1 MASDRAQILITAVD
15 QTRTALDGIRN
26 NLGRLGDET
35 RRVQGLLAGLG
46 VSLTLGAFAALVKG
60 AIDSA
65 DELNKL
71 SQKIGISV
79 EALSTLQFAAQL
91 SDVGL
96 DTLKTGLKGLS
107 ANLTEARSGLGEGAD
122 LFQALGISVEDAAGN
137 LKSSDTILLEIADRF
152 ASFEDG
158 ATKTALA
165 VKLFGKSGM
174 DMIPFLNQGS
184 SGIRAL
190 MQEAERLGLKL
201 STETAQ
207 AAEAF
212 NDNLTALKASS
223 SGLGITLA
231 TELLAPLR
239 VVTDAIREGQGEA
252 TGFAAILGGA
262 LKTTLEAIL
271 VLGVNVAYVFKSMGT
286 EIGGM
291 AAQLTA
297 LARLDIRGFKAIG
310 EAMREDAVKARA
322 EVDALSA
329 RILNPPQAQSLG
341 SAGPAPSSPAAGNTG
356 AATEDMQ
363 RLACVLSGGEWR
375 GGRCI
380 KKGAEAKDTGN
391 SSGAARLAVLKAQAD
406 AEFRLLKTGLDQ
418 QKAALDR
425 ALDDRLVSIRD
436 YYAQKT
442 RLEQAAID
450 EDISRKTE
458 ERSAQ
463 QQMAN
468 GKNAGG
474 KDEATRLRAMAEV
487 KKLDGEIAVLAQQRG
502 EIEVANAHTAA
513 NAERQLANELARV
526 RDRLAEVRGGTGGES
541 TRARLQREYQP
552 LIDQLQRMGD
562 TAGTQDV
569 ARLIDV
575 ESDLAELARFER
587 QYQAAT
593 ERLSLKG
600 RELQVQKDAGLITE
614 TQMRQTLLG
623 LQAET
628 AREVEALIPKME
640 QLAQSTGSEEAVNR
654 VARLKIEIASLKTVT
669 DEVAVRINGDTQNAF
684 ATMFEQ
690 IGSGAKSAKD
700 AFADFA
706 RSVLASI
713 NRIASQ
719 KLAESLFGAMGGGG
733 GSGGNGG
740 LGAFISGLFKGF
752 ATGGLVSGPG
762 TSTSD
767 SIPARL
773 SAGEYVLRAAAVRR
787 LGVDF
792 LHALNGGLSVPR
804 WQGLRLAFAE
814 GGLVPPAT
822 PATPG
827 NGAGQAVRIV
837 NVIDPSL
844 AADYLT
850 SPAGEKSILNIL
862 SRNGSAVREILR

>member
-79 EALSTLQFAAQL
+79 DALSTLQFAAQL

-107 ANLTEARSGLGEGAD
+107 ANVTEARAGLGEGAA
-122 LFQALGISVEDAAGN
+122 LFQALGISVEDTAGN

-212 NDNLTALKASS
+212 NDNLTALKAST

-310 EAMREDAVKARA
+310 EAMREDAAKARA

-329 RILNPPQAQSLG
+329 RILNPPQARP
-341 SAGPAPSSPAAGNTG
+341 AGPAPTTPTAGNTG

-363 RLACVLSGGEWR
+363 RMACVLSGGEWR

-380 KKGAEAKDTGN
+380 KKGAEAKDN
-391 SSGAARLAVLKAQAD
+391 SAARLAVLKAQAD

-463 QQMAN
+463 QQMAR
-468 GKNAGG
+468 GG

-502 EIEVANAHTAA
+502 EIEVANAHAAA

-526 RDRLAEVRGGTGGES
+526 RDRLAEVRGGAGGDS

-552 LIDQLQRMGD
+552 LIEQLQRMGD

-575 ESDLAELARFER
+575 ESDLAELTRFER
-587 QYQAAT
+587 EYQTAT
-593 ERLSLKG
+593 ERLSLRG
-600 RELQVQKDAGLITE
+600 RELQVQKEAGLITE

-733 GSGGNGG
+733 GSGGF
-740 LGAFISGLFKGF
+740 GAFISGLFKGF

-792 LHALNGGLSVPR
+792 LHALNGGLSIPR
-804 WQGLRLAFAE
+804 WQGVRLAFAD
-814 GGLVPPAT
+814 GGLVPPAA
-822 PATPG
+822 PATSG
-827 NGAGQAVRIV
+827 SGAGQAVRIV

>member
-1 MASDRAQILITAVD
+1 
-15 QTRTALDGIRN
+15 
-26 NLGRLGDET
+26 
-35 RRVQGLLAGLG
+35 
-46 VSLTLGAFAALVKG
+46 
-60 AIDSA
+60 
-65 DELNKL
+65 
-71 SQKIGISV
+71 
-79 EALSTLQFAAQL
+79 
-91 SDVGL
+91 
-96 DTLKTGLKGLS
+96 
-107 ANLTEARSGLGEGAD
+107 
-122 LFQALGISVEDAAGN
+122 
-137 LKSSDTILLEIADRF
+137 
-152 ASFEDG
+152 
-158 ATKTALA
+158 
-165 VKLFGKSGM
+165 
-174 DMIPFLNQGS
+174 
-184 SGIRAL
+184 
-190 MQEAERLGLKL
+190 
-201 STETAQ
+201 
-207 AAEAF
+207 
-212 NDNLTALKASS
+212 
-223 SGLGITLA
+223 
-231 TELLAPLR
+231 
-239 VVTDAIREGQGEA
+239 
-252 TGFAAILGGA
+252 
-262 LKTTLEAIL
+262 
-271 VLGVNVAYVFKSMGT
+271 
-286 EIGGM
+286 
-291 AAQLTA
+291 
-297 LARLDIRGFKAIG
+297 
-310 EAMREDAVKARA
+310 
-322 EVDALSA
+322 
-329 RILNPPQAQSLG
+329 
-341 SAGPAPSSPAAGNTG
+341 
-356 AATEDMQ
+356 
-363 RLACVLSGGEWR
+363 ACVLSGGEWR
-375 GGRCI
+375 GGRCL
-380 KKGAEAKDTGN
+380 KKGAEAKDN
-391 SSGAARLAVLKAQAD
+391 SAVRLAVLKAQAD

-436 YYAQKT
+436 YYAQRT

-458 ERSAQ
+458 ERNAQ
-463 QQMAN
+463 QQMARS
-468 GKNAGG
+468 G

-502 EIEVANAHTAA
+502 EIEVANAHAAA
-513 NAERQLANELARV
+513 NAERQLANELSRV
-526 RDRLAEVRGGTGGES
+526 RDRLAEVSSGAGGDS

-552 LIDQLQRMGD
+552 LIEQLQRMGD

-587 QYQAAT
+587 QYQIAT
-593 ERLSLKG
+593 ERLSLRG
-600 RELQVQKDAGLITE
+600 RELQVQKEAGLITE

-669 DEVAVRINGDTQNAF
+669 DEVAVRINGDTQSAF

-733 GSGGNGG
+733 GSGGF
-740 LGAFISGLFKGF
+740 GAFISGLFKGF

-804 WQGLRLAFAE
+804 WQGVRLAFAE
-814 GGLVPPAT
+814 GGLVPPAA
-822 PATPG
+822 PATTG
-827 NGAGQAVRIV
+827 GGVGQAVRIV

>member
-107 ANLTEARSGLGEGAD
+107 ANLTEARSGLGEGAA
-122 LFQALGISVEDAAGN
+122 LFQALGVSVEDTAGN

-190 MQEAERLGLKL
+190 MQEAEGLGLKL

-212 NDNLTALKASS
+212 NDNLTALKAST
-223 SGLGITLA
+223 SGLGISLA
-231 TELLAPLR
+231 TDLLAPLR

-310 EAMREDAVKARA
+310 EAMREDAAKARA
-322 EVDALSA
+322 EVDALSE
-329 RILNPPQAQSLG
+329 RILNPPQARP
-341 SAGPAPSSPAAGNTG
+341 AGPVPTTPTVGNTG

-363 RLACVLSGGEWR
+363 RMACVLSGGEWR

-380 KKGAEAKDTGN
+380 KKGAEAKESGN

-418 QKAALDR
+418 QKAAIDR

-463 QQMAN
+463 QQMAR
-468 GKNAGG
+468 GG

-487 KKLDGEIAVLAQQRG
+487 KKLDGEIAVLASQRG
-502 EIEVANAHTAA
+502 EIEVANAHAAA

-526 RDRLAEVRGGTGGES
+526 RDRLAEVSSGTGGDS

-552 LIDQLQRMGD
+552 LIEQLQRMGD
-562 TAGTQDV
+562 TAGTKDV

-587 QYQAAT
+587 QYQIAT
-593 ERLSLKG
+593 EPLSLRG
-600 RELQVQKDAGLITE
+600 RELQVQKEAGLITE
-614 TQMRQTLLG
+614 SQMRQTLLG

-733 GSGGNGG
+733 GSGGF
-740 LGAFISGLFKGF
+740 GAFISGLFKGF

-804 WQGLRLAFAE
+804 WQGVRLAFAE
-814 GGLVPPAT
+814 GGLVPPVA
-822 PATPG
+822 PATTG
-827 NGAGQAVRIV
+827 GGAGQAVRIV

>member
-15 QTRTALDGIRN
+15 QTRTALDSIRN

-79 EALSTLQFAAQL
+79 ESLSTLQFAAQL

-107 ANLTEARSGLGEGAD
+107 ANLTEARSGLGEGAA
-122 LFQALGISVEDAAGN
+122 LFQALGISVEDTAGN

-174 DMIPFLNQGS
+174 DMIPFLNLGS

-310 EAMREDAVKARA
+310 EAMSEDAAKARA

-329 RILNPPQAQSLG
+329 RILNPPQARQ
-341 SAGPAPSSPAAGNTG
+341 AGPASSSPAAGNTG

-363 RLACVLSGGEWR
+363 RMACVLSGGEWR

-380 KKGAEAKDTGN
+380 KKGAEAKDN
-391 SSGAARLAVLKAQAD
+391 SAARLAVLKAQAD
-406 AEFRLLKTGLDQ
+406 AEFRLLKSGLDQ

-436 YYAQKT
+436 YYAQKI

-450 EDISRKTE
+450 EDVSRKTQ
-458 ERSAQ
+458 ERNAQ
-463 QQMAN
+463 QQIARS
-468 GKNAGG
+468 G

-502 EIEVANAHTAA
+502 EIEVANAHAAA
-513 NAERQLANELARV
+513 NAERQLANELSRV
-526 RDRLAEVRGGTGGES
+526 RDRLAEVSSGAGGDS

-552 LIDQLQRMGD
+552 LIEQLQRMGD

-575 ESDLAELARFER
+575 ESDLAELTRFER
-587 QYQAAT
+587 QYQIAT
-593 ERLSLKG
+593 ERLSLRG
-600 RELQVQKDAGLITE
+600 RELQVQKEAGLITE

-690 IGSGAKSAKD
+690 IGSGAKSARD

-804 WQGLRLAFAE
+804 WQGVRLAFAE
-814 GGLVPPAT
+814 GGLVPPAA
-822 PATPG
+822 PATIG
-827 NGAGQAVRIV
+827 GGAGQAVRIV

>member
-107 ANLTEARSGLGEGAD
+107 ANLTEARAGLGEGAA

-174 DMIPFLNQGS
+174 DMIPFLNQGA

-212 NDNLTALKASS
+212 NDNLTALKAST
-223 SGLGITLA
+223 SGLGISLA

-239 VVTDAIREGQGEA
+239 VVTDAIRDGQGEA

-291 AAQLTA
+291 AAQLAA

-310 EAMREDAVKARA
+310 EAMREDAAKARA

-329 RILNPPQAQSLG
+329 RILNPPQAR
-341 SAGPAPSSPAAGNTG
+341 SAGPAPTTPTAGNTG

-363 RLACVLSGGEWR
+363 RMACVLSGGEWR

-380 KKGAEAKDTGN
+380 KKGAEAKESGN
-391 SSGAARLAVLKAQAD
+391 SSGAARLAVLKAQAE

-450 EDISRKTE
+450 EDVSRKTE

-463 QQMAN
+463 QQMAR
-468 GKNAGG
+468 GG

-502 EIEVANAHTAA
+502 EIEVANAHAAA

-526 RDRLAEVRGGTGGES
+526 RDRLAEVSSGAGGDS

-552 LIDQLQRMGD
+552 LIEQLQRMGD

-587 QYQAAT
+587 QYQIAT
-593 ERLSLKG
+593 ERLSLRG
-600 RELQVQKDAGLITE
+600 RELQVQKEAGLITE

-654 VARLKIEIASLKTVT
+654 VARLKIEIASLKSVT
-669 DEVAVRINGDTQNAF
+669 DEVTVRINGDTQNAF

-719 KLAESLFGAMGGGG
+719 KLAESLFGAIGGGG
-733 GSGGNGG
+733 GSGGF
-740 LGAFISGLFKGF
+740 GAFISGLFKGF

-804 WQGLRLAFAE
+804 WHGVRLAFAE
-814 GGLVPPAT
+814 GGLVPPAA
-822 PATPG
+822 PASTG
-827 NGAGQAVRIV
+827 GGAGQAVRIV

>member
-107 ANLTEARSGLGEGAD
+107 ANLTEARSGLGEGAA
-122 LFQALGISVEDAAGN
+122 LFQALGISVEDTAGN
-137 LKSSDTILLEIADRF
+137 LKSSDTILLEVADRF

-174 DMIPFLNQGS
+174 DMIPFLNQGA
-184 SGIRAL
+184 SGIREL

>member
-107 ANLTEARSGLGEGAD
+107 ANLTEARSGLGEGAA
-122 LFQALGISVEDAAGN
+122 LFQALSISVEDTAGN

-212 NDNLTALKASS
+212 NDNLTALKAST

-297 LARLDIRGFKAIG
+297 LARLDIRGFAAIG
-310 EAMREDAVKARA
+310 EAMREDAIKARA
-322 EVDALSA
+322 EVDTLSA
-329 RILNPPQAQSLG
+329 RILNPPQTRP
-341 SAGPAPSSPAAGNTG
+341 AGPVPTTPTAGNAG

-363 RLACVLSGGEWR
+363 RMACVLSGGEWR

-380 KKGAEAKDTGN
+380 KKGAEAKDN
-391 SSGAARLAVLKAQAD
+391 SAARLAVLKAQAD

-463 QQMAN
+463 QQMAR
-468 GKNAGG
+468 GG

-502 EIEVANAHTAA
+502 EIEVANAHAAA

-526 RDRLAEVRGGTGGES
+526 RDRLAEVRGGAGGDS

-552 LIDQLQRMGD
+552 LIEQLQRMGD

-575 ESDLAELARFER
+575 ESDLAELTRFER
-587 QYQAAT
+587 EYQTAT
-593 ERLSLKG
+593 ERLSLRG
-600 RELQVQKDAGLITE
+600 RELQVQKEAGLITE

-733 GSGGNGG
+733 GSGGF
-740 LGAFISGLFKGF
+740 GAFISGLFKGF

-804 WQGLRLAFAE
+804 WHGVRLAFAE
-814 GGLVPPAT
+814 GGLVPPAA
-822 PATPG
+822 PATTG
-827 NGAGQAVRIV
+827 GGAGQAVRIV

>member
-15 QTRTALDGIRN
+15 QTRTALDSIRN

-96 DTLKTGLKGLS
+96 DSLKAGLKGLS
-107 ANLTEARSGLGEGAD
+107 ANLTEARAGLGEGAA
-122 LFQALGISVEDAAGN
+122 LFQALGISVEDSAGN

-212 NDNLTALKASS
+212 NDNLTALKAST

-297 LARLDIRGFKAIG
+297 LARLDIRGFAAIG

-322 EVDALSA
+322 EVDALSE
-329 RILNPPQAQSLG
+329 RILNPPQTK
-341 SAGPAPSSPAAGNTG
+341 PAASSSATPTAGT
-356 AATEDMQ
+356 ATEDMQ
-363 RLACVLSGGEWR
+363 RMACVLSGGEWR

-380 KKGAEAKDTGN
+380 KKGTEAKDN
-391 SSGAARLAVLKAQAD
+391 SAARLAVLKAQAD
-406 AEFRLLKTGLDQ
+406 AEFRLLKVGLDQ

-442 RLEQAAID
+442 RFEQAAID
-450 EDISRKTE
+450 EDTARKIE
-458 ERSAQ
+458 ERTAQ
-463 QQMAN
+463 QQMARN
-468 GKNAGG
+468 G
-474 KDEATRLRAMAEV
+474 KDEATRLRAMADV

-502 EIEVANAHTAA
+502 EIEVANAHAAA

-552 LIDQLQRMGD
+552 LIEQLQRMGD

-587 QYQAAT
+587 QYQTAT
-593 ERLSLKG
+593 ERLSLRG
-600 RELQVQKDAGLITE
+600 RELQVQKEAGLITE

-640 QLAQSTGSEEAVNR
+640 QLAQSTGSEDAVNR

-719 KLAESLFGAMGGGG
+719 KLAESLFGAIGGGG
-733 GSGGNGG
+733 GSGGSGG

-792 LHALNGGLSVPR
+792 LHALNGGFAVPR
-804 WQGLRLAFAE
+804 RQGVRLAFAE
-814 GGLVPPAT
+814 GGLVPPAA
-822 PATPG
+822 PATTG
-827 NGAGQAVRIV
+827 AGAGQAVRIV

>member
-107 ANLTEARSGLGEGAD
+107 ANLTEARAGLGEGAA
-122 LFQALGISVEDAAGN
+122 LFQALGISVEDTAGN

-152 ASFEDG
+152 ASVEDG

-174 DMIPFLNQGS
+174 DMIPFLNQGA
-184 SGIRAL
+184 SGIREL

-329 RILNPPQAQSLG
+329 RILNPPQAR
-341 SAGPAPSSPAAGNTG
+341 SAGPAPSSPTAGNTG

-363 RLACVLSGGEWR
+363 RMACVLSGGEWR

-380 KKGAEAKDTGN
+380 KKGAEAKDN
-391 SSGAARLAVLKAQAD
+391 SAARLAVLKAQAD

-436 YYAQKT
+436 YYTQKT
-442 RLEQAAID
+442 HLEQAAID
-450 EDISRKTE
+450 EDISRKSE

-463 QQMAN
+463 QQMAR
-468 GKNAGG
+468 GG

-502 EIEVANAHTAA
+502 EIEVANAHAAA

-526 RDRLAEVRGGTGGES
+526 RDRLAEVRNSNGGTGGDS
-541 TRARLQREYQP
+541 TRAQLQREYQP
-552 LIDQLQRMGD
+552 LIEQLQRMGD

-587 QYQAAT
+587 QYQIAT
-593 ERLSLKG
+593 ERLSLRG
-600 RELQVQKDAGLITE
+600 RELQVQKEAGLITE

-628 AREVEALIPKME
+628 AREVEALIPRME

-733 GSGGNGG
+733 GSGG

-804 WQGLRLAFAE
+804 WQGVSLAFAE
-814 GGLVPPAT
+814 GGLVPPAA
-822 PATPG
+822 PATTG
-827 NGAGQAVRIV
+827 GGAGQAVRIV

>member
-107 ANLTEARSGLGEGAD
+107 ANLTEARSGLGEGAA

-174 DMIPFLNQGS
+174 DMIPFLNQGA
-184 SGIRAL
+184 SGIRTL

-212 NDNLTALKASS
+212 NDNLTALRASS
-223 SGLGITLA
+223 SGLGISLA

-239 VVTDAIREGQGEA
+239 VVTDAIRDGQGEA

-310 EAMREDAVKARA
+310 EAMREDAAKARA

-329 RILNPPQAQSLG
+329 RILNPPQARQ
-341 SAGPAPSSPAAGNTG
+341 AGPASSSPAAGNSG
-356 AATEDMQ
+356 VATEDMQ
-363 RLACVLSGGEWR
+363 RMACVLSGGEWR

-380 KKGAEAKDTGN
+380 KKGAETKDN
-391 SSGAARLAVLKAQAD
+391 SAARLAVLKAQAD

-436 YYAQKT
+436 YYAQRT

-458 ERSAQ
+458 ERNAQ
-463 QQMAN
+463 QQIARS
-468 GKNAGG
+468 G

-502 EIEVANAHTAA
+502 EIEVANAHAAA

-526 RDRLAEVRGGTGGES
+526 RDRLAEVRGGTGGDS

-552 LIDQLQRMGD
+552 LIEQLQRMGD
-562 TAGTQDV
+562 TAGTQDM

-587 QYQAAT
+587 QYQVTT
-593 ERLSLKG
+593 ERLSLRG
-600 RELQVQKDAGLITE
+600 RELQVQKEAGLITE
-614 TQMRQTLLG
+614 AQMRQTLLG

-733 GSGGNGG
+733 GSGG

-804 WQGLRLAFAE
+804 WQGVRLAFAE
-814 GGLVPPAT
+814 GGLVPPAA
-822 PATPG
+822 PATSG

>member
-15 QTRTALDGIRN
+15 QTRTALDSIRN

-107 ANLTEARSGLGEGAD
+107 ANLTEARAGLGEGAA
-122 LFQALGISVEDAAGN
+122 LFQALGVSVEDTAGN

-174 DMIPFLNQGS
+174 DMIPFLNQGA
-184 SGIRAL
+184 SGIRTL

-223 SGLGITLA
+223 SGLGISLA

-291 AAQLTA
+291 AAQLAA

-310 EAMREDAVKARA
+310 EAMREDAAKARA

-329 RILNPPQAQSLG
+329 RILNPPQARQ
-341 SAGPAPSSPAAGNTG
+341 AGPASSSPAAGNTG

-363 RLACVLSGGEWR
+363 RMACVLSGGEWR

-380 KKGAEAKDTGN
+380 KKGAEAKDN
-391 SSGAARLAVLKAQAD
+391 SAARLAVLKAQAD

-458 ERSAQ
+458 ERTAQ
-463 QQMAN
+463 QQMARS
-468 GKNAGG
+468 G

-502 EIEVANAHTAA
+502 EIEVANAHAAA
-513 NAERQLANELARV
+513 NAERQLANELSRV
-526 RDRLAEVRGGTGGES
+526 RDRLAEVSSGAGGDS

-552 LIDQLQRMGD
+552 LIEQLQRMGD
-562 TAGTQDV
+562 TAGTRDV

-587 QYQAAT
+587 QYQIAT
-593 ERLSLKG
+593 ERLSLRG
-600 RELQVQKDAGLITE
+600 RELQVQKEAGLITE

-804 WQGLRLAFAE
+804 WQGVRLAFAE
-814 GGLVPPAT
+814 GGLVPPAA
-822 PATPG
+822 PATTG
-827 NGAGQAVRIV
+827 GGAGQAVRIV

>member
-15 QTRTALDGIRN
+15 QTRTALDSIRN

-107 ANLTEARSGLGEGAD
+107 ANLTEARAGLGEGAA
-122 LFQALGISVEDAAGN
+122 LFQALGVSVEDTAGN
-137 LKSSDTILLEIADRF
+137 LKSSDTILLEVADRF

-174 DMIPFLNQGS
+174 DMIPFLNQGA
-184 SGIRAL
+184 SGIREL

-291 AAQLTA
+291 AAQLAA

-310 EAMREDAVKARA
+310 EAMREDAAKARA

-329 RILNPPQAQSLG
+329 RILNPPQAR
-341 SAGPAPSSPAAGNTG
+341 SAGPAPTTPTAGNTG

-363 RLACVLSGGEWR
+363 RMACVLSGGEWR

-380 KKGAEAKDTGN
+380 KKGAEAKDN
-391 SSGAARLAVLKAQAD
+391 SAARLAVLKAQAD

-450 EDISRKTE
+450 EDVSRKTE
-458 ERSAQ
+458 ERNAQ
-463 QQMAN
+463 QQIARS
-468 GKNAGG
+468 G

-502 EIEVANAHTAA
+502 EIEVANAHAAA
-513 NAERQLANELARV
+513 NAERQLANELSRV
-526 RDRLAEVRGGTGGES
+526 RDRLAEVSSGAGGDS

-552 LIDQLQRMGD
+552 LIEQLQRMGD

-575 ESDLAELARFER
+575 ESDLAELTRFER
-587 QYQAAT
+587 EYQVTT
-593 ERLSLKG
+593 ERLSLRG
-600 RELQVQKDAGLITE
+600 RELQVQKEAGLITE
-614 TQMRQTLLG
+614 SQMRQTLLG

-733 GSGGNGG
+733 GSGGF
-740 LGAFISGLFKGF
+740 GAFISGLFKGF

-804 WQGLRLAFAE
+804 WQGVRLAFAE
-814 GGLVPPAT
+814 GGLVPPAA
-822 PATPG
+822 PATTG
-827 NGAGQAVRIV
+827 GGVGQAVRIV

>member
-15 QTRTALDGIRN
+15 QTRTALDSIRN

-107 ANLTEARSGLGEGAD
+107 ANLTEARSGLGEGAA
-122 LFQALGISVEDAAGN
+122 LFQALGISVEESAGN

-201 STETAQ
+201 STGTAQ

-239 VVTDAIREGQGEA
+239 VVTDAIRDGQGEA

-310 EAMREDAVKARA
+310 EAMREDAAKARA

-329 RILNPPQAQSLG
+329 RILNPPQARQ
-341 SAGPAPSSPAAGNTG
+341 AGPASSSPAAGNTG

-363 RLACVLSGGEWR
+363 RMACLLSGGEWR

-380 KKGAEAKDTGN
+380 KKGAEAKDN
-391 SSGAARLAVLKAQAD
+391 SAARLAVLKAQAD

-450 EDISRKTE
+450 EDISRKSE
-458 ERSAQ
+458 ERTAQ
-463 QQMAN
+463 QQMARS
-468 GKNAGG
+468 G

-502 EIEVANAHTAA
+502 EIEVANAHAAA
-513 NAERQLANELARV
+513 NAERQLANELSRV
-526 RDRLAEVRGGTGGES
+526 RDRLAEVSSGAGGDS

-552 LIDQLQRMGD
+552 LIEQLQRMGD

-587 QYQAAT
+587 QYQIAT
-593 ERLSLKG
+593 ERLSLRG
-600 RELQVQKDAGLITE
+600 RELQVQKEAGLITE
-614 TQMRQTLLG
+614 SQMRQTLLG

-719 KLAESLFGAMGGGG
+719 KLAESLFGAIGSGG
-733 GSGGNGG
+733 GSGGF
-740 LGAFISGLFKGF
+740 GAFISGLFKGF

-804 WQGLRLAFAE
+804 WQGVRLAFAE
-814 GGLVPPAT
+814 GGLVPPAA
-822 PATPG
+822 PATTG
-827 NGAGQAVRIV
+827 GGAGQAVRIV

>member
-107 ANLTEARSGLGEGAD
+107 ANLTEARAGLGEGAAI
-122 LFQALGISVEDAAGN
+122 FQALGISVEDTAGN

-152 ASFEDG
+152 AIFEDG

-239 VVTDAIREGQGEA
+239 VVTDAIRDGQGEA

-291 AAQLTA
+291 AAQLAA
-297 LARLDIRGFKAIG
+297 LARLDIRGFNAIG
-310 EAMREDAVKARA
+310 EAMREDAAKARA

-329 RILNPPQAQSLG
+329 RILNPPQARSV
-341 SAGPAPSSPAAGNTG
+341 GPAPTTPTAGNTG

-363 RLACVLSGGEWR
+363 RMACVLSGGEWR
-375 GGRCI
+375 GGRCL
-380 KKGAEAKDTGN
+380 KKGAEAKDN
-391 SSGAARLAVLKAQAD
+391 SAVRLAVLKAQAD

-450 EDISRKTE
+450 EDISRKTQ
-458 ERSAQ
+458 ERNAQ
-463 QQMAN
+463 QQMARS
-468 GKNAGG
+468 G

-502 EIEVANAHTAA
+502 EIEVANAHAAA
-513 NAERQLANELARV
+513 NAERQLANELSRV
-526 RDRLAEVRGGTGGES
+526 RDRLAEVSSGAGGDS

-552 LIDQLQRMGD
+552 LIEQLQRMGD

-587 QYQAAT
+587 QYQTAT
-593 ERLSLKG
+593 ERLSLRG
-600 RELQVQKDAGLITE
+600 RELQVQKEAGLITE

-804 WQGLRLAFAE
+804 WQGVRLAFAE
-814 GGLVPPAT
+814 GGLVPPAA
-822 PATPG
+822 PATSG

>member
-107 ANLTEARSGLGEGAD
+107 ANLTEARSGLGEGAA
-122 LFQALGISVEDAAGN
+122 LFQALGISVEDTAGN
-137 LKSSDTILLEIADRF
+137 LKSSDTILLEVADRF

-174 DMIPFLNQGS
+174 DMIPFLNQGA
-184 SGIRAL
+184 SGIREL
-190 MQEAERLGLKL
+190 IQEAERLGLKL

-291 AAQLTA
+291 AAQLTV

-310 EAMREDAVKARA
+310 EAMREDAAKARA

-329 RILNPPQAQSLG
+329 RILNPPQARP
-341 SAGPAPSSPAAGNTG
+341 AGPAPSTPTAGNTG

-363 RLACVLSGGEWR
+363 RMACVLSGGEWR

-380 KKGAEAKDTGN
+380 KKGAEAKDN
-391 SSGAARLAVLKAQAD
+391 SAARLAVLKAQAD

-442 RLEQAAID
+442 RLEQSAID
-450 EDISRKTE
+450 EDIARKTE
-458 ERSAQ
+458 ERTAQ
-463 QQMAN
+463 QQQA
-468 GKNAGG
+468 KGG

-502 EIEVANAHTAA
+502 EIEVANAHAAA
-513 NAERQLANELARV
+513 NAERQLANELSRV
-526 RDRLAEVRGGTGGES
+526 RDRLAEVNSGAGGDS

-552 LIDQLQRMGD
+552 LIEQLQRMGD

-587 QYQAAT
+587 QYQIAT
-593 ERLSLKG
+593 ERLSLRG
-600 RELQVQKDAGLITE
+600 RELQVQKEAGLITE
-614 TQMRQTLLG
+614 SQMRQTLLG

-733 GSGGNGG
+733 GSGGF
-740 LGAFISGLFKGF
+740 GAFISGLFKGF

-804 WQGLRLAFAE
+804 WQGVRLAFAE
-814 GGLVPPAT
+814 GGLVPPAA
-822 PATPG
+822 PATTG
-827 NGAGQAVRIV
+827 GGVGQAVRIV

>member
-35 RRVQGLLAGLG
+35 RRVQGLMAGLG

-79 EALSTLQFAAQL
+79 ESLSTLQFAAQL

-96 DTLKTGLKGLS
+96 QSLQMGLKTLS
-107 ANLTEARSGLGEGAD
+107 QSATEASAGLGEGAQA
-122 LFQALGISVEDAAGN
+122 FAALGVGVKDATGN
-137 LKSSDTILLEIADRF
+137 LKSTDTLLLDIADRF

-165 VKLFGKSGM
+165 VKLFGKSGL
-174 DMIPFLNQGS
+174 DLIPFLNQGS
-184 SGIRAL
+184 AGIRAL
-190 MQEAERLGLKL
+190 TAEAERLGLKL
-201 STETAQ
+201 TTQTAQ

-223 SGLGITLA
+223 SGLGISLA

-239 VVTDAIREGQGEA
+239 VVTDAIRAGQGEA

-310 EAMREDAVKARA
+310 EAMREDAAKARA

-329 RILNPPQAQSLG
+329 RILNPPQVRP
-341 SAGPAPSSPAAGNTG
+341 AGPAPTTPTAENTG
-356 AATEDMQ
+356 AATEEMQ
-363 RLACVLSGGEWR
+363 RMACVLSGGEWR
-375 GGRCI
+375 GGRCV
-380 KKGAEAKDTGN
+380 KKGAEAKDN
-391 SSGAARLAVLKAQAD
+391 SAARLAVLKAQAD
-406 AEFRLLKTGLDQ
+406 AEFRLLKIGLDQ

-436 YYAQKT
+436 YYAQRT

-450 EDISRKTE
+450 EDISRKTQ
-458 ERSAQ
+458 ERNAQ
-463 QQMAN
+463 QQMAR
-468 GKNAGG
+468 GG

-502 EIEVANAHTAA
+502 EIEVANAHAA
-513 NAERQLANELARV
+513 ADAERQLANELARV
-526 RDRLAEVRGGTGGES
+526 RDRLAEVSSGTGGDS

-552 LIDQLQRMGD
+552 LIEQLQRMGD

-587 QYQAAT
+587 QYQTAT
-593 ERLSLKG
+593 ERLSLRG
-600 RELQVQKDAGLITE
+600 RELQVQKEAGLITE

-719 KLAESLFGAMGGGG
+719 KLAESLFGAIGGGG
-733 GSGGNGG
+733 GSGGF
-740 LGAFISGLFKGF
+740 GAFISGLFKGF

-773 SAGEYVLRAAAVRR
+773 SAGEYVLRAEAVRR
-787 LGVDF
+787 VGVDF
-792 LHALNGGLSVPR
+792 LHALNGGLSAPR
-804 WQGLRLAFAE
+804 WSGPRLAFAD
-814 GGLVPPAT
+814 GGLVPEVAQASAVAPS
-822 PATPG
+822 
-827 NGAGQAVRIV
+827 QAVRIV
-837 NVIDPSL
+837 NVIDPGM
-844 AADYLT
+844 AADYLN
-850 SPAGEKSILNIL
+850 SAAGEKTILNVL
-862 SRNGSAVREILR
+862 SRNGSAVRELLR

>member
-15 QTRTALDGIRN
+15 QTRTALDSIRN
-26 NLGRLGDET
+26 NLRRLGDET

-107 ANLTEARSGLGEGAD
+107 ANLTEARAGLGEGAA
-122 LFQALGISVEDAAGN
+122 LFQALGVSVEDTAGN

-212 NDNLTALKASS
+212 NDNLTALKAST
-223 SGLGITLA
+223 SGLGISLA

-310 EAMREDAVKARA
+310 EAMREDAAKARA

-329 RILNPPQAQSLG
+329 RILNPPQARP
-341 SAGPAPSSPAAGNTG
+341 AGPAPTTPTAGNTG

-363 RLACVLSGGEWR
+363 RMACVLSGGEWR

-380 KKGAEAKDTGN
+380 KKGAEAKDN
-391 SSGAARLAVLKAQAD
+391 SAARLAVLKAQAD

-436 YYAQKT
+436 YYAQRT

-450 EDISRKTE
+450 EDVTRKTE
-458 ERSAQ
+458 ERNAQ
-463 QQMAN
+463 QQMAR
-468 GKNAGG
+468 GG

-502 EIEVANAHTAA
+502 VIEVANAHAAA
-513 NAERQLANELARV
+513 NAERQLATELARV
-526 RDRLAEVRGGTGGES
+526 RDRLAEVRGGTGGDS

-552 LIDQLQRMGD
+552 LIEQLQRMGD

-587 QYQAAT
+587 QYQIAT
-593 ERLSLKG
+593 ERLSLRG
-600 RELQVQKDAGLITE
+600 RELQVQKEAGLITE

-733 GSGGNGG
+733 GNGG
-740 LGAFISGLFKGF
+740 FGAFISGLFKGF

-804 WQGLRLAFAE
+804 WQGVRLAFAE
-814 GGLVPPAT
+814 GGLVPPAA
-822 PATPG
+822 PASTG
-827 NGAGQAVRIV
+827 GGAGQAVRIV

>member
-107 ANLTEARSGLGEGAD
+107 ANLTEARAGLGEGAA
-122 LFQALGISVEDAAGN
+122 LFQALGVSVEDTAGN

-223 SGLGITLA
+223 SGLGISLA

-239 VVTDAIREGQGEA
+239 VVTDAIRDGQGEA

-297 LARLDIRGFKAIG
+297 LARLDIRGFKSIG
-310 EAMREDAVKARA
+310 EAMREDAAKARA

-329 RILNPPQAQSLG
+329 RILNPPQARQ
-341 SAGPAPSSPAAGNTG
+341 AGPASSSPAAGNTG

-363 RLACVLSGGEWR
+363 RMACVLSGGEWR

-380 KKGAEAKDTGN
+380 KKGAEAKDN
-391 SSGAARLAVLKAQAD
+391 SAARLAVLKAQAD

-458 ERSAQ
+458 ERTAQ
-463 QQMAN
+463 QQMTRS
-468 GKNAGG
+468 G

-502 EIEVANAHTAA
+502 EIEVANAHAAA
-513 NAERQLANELARV
+513 NAERQLANELSRV
-526 RDRLAEVRGGTGGES
+526 RDRLAEVRSGAGGDS

-552 LIDQLQRMGD
+552 LIEQLQRMGD

-587 QYQAAT
+587 QYQIAT
-593 ERLSLKG
+593 ERLSLRG
-600 RELQVQKDAGLITE
+600 RELQVQKEAGIITE
-614 TQMRQTLLG
+614 SQMRQTLLG

-719 KLAESLFGAMGGGG
+719 KLAESLFGAIGSGG
-733 GSGGNGG
+733 GSGGF
-740 LGAFISGLFKGF
+740 GAFISGLFKGF

-804 WQGLRLAFAE
+804 WQGVRLAFAE
-814 GGLVPPAT
+814 GGLVPPAA
-822 PATPG
+822 PATTG
-827 NGAGQAVRIV
+827 GGAGQAVRIV

>member
-96 DTLKTGLKGLS
+96 QSLQMGLKKLS
-107 ANLTEARSGLGEGAD
+107 ENATEASADLGEGAQT
-122 LFQALGISVEDAAGN
+122 FAALGVGVKDAAGN
-137 LKSSDTILLEIADRF
+137 LKATDDLLLEIADRF

-158 ATKTALA
+158 ATKTAMA

-223 SGLGITLA
+223 SGLGISLA

-239 VVTDAIREGQGEA
+239 VATDAIREGQGEA

-310 EAMREDAVKARA
+310 EAMREDAAKARA

-329 RILNPPQAQSLG
+329 RILNPPQVRP
-341 SAGPAPSSPAAGNTG
+341 AGPAPTTPTAENTG
-356 AATEDMQ
+356 AATEEMQ
-363 RLACVLSGGEWR
+363 RMACVLSGGEWR
-375 GGRCI
+375 GGRCV
-380 KKGAEAKDTGN
+380 KKGAEAKDN
-391 SSGAARLAVLKAQAD
+391 SAARLAVLKAQAD
-406 AEFRLLKTGLDQ
+406 AEFRLLKIGLDQ

-436 YYAQKT
+436 YYAQRT

-450 EDISRKTE
+450 EDISRKTQ
-458 ERSAQ
+458 ERNAQ
-463 QQMAN
+463 QQMAR
-468 GKNAGG
+468 GG

-502 EIEVANAHTAA
+502 EIEVANAHAA
-513 NAERQLANELARV
+513 ADAERQLANELARV
-526 RDRLAEVRGGTGGES
+526 RDRLAEVSSGTGGDS

-552 LIDQLQRMGD
+552 LIEQLQRMGD

-587 QYQAAT
+587 QYQTAT
-593 ERLSLKG
+593 ERLSLRG
-600 RELQVQKDAGLITE
+600 RELQVQKEAGLITE

-719 KLAESLFGAMGGGG
+719 KLAESLFGAIGGGG
-733 GSGGNGG
+733 GSGGF
-740 LGAFISGLFKGF
+740 GAFISGLFKGF

-773 SAGEYVLRAAAVRR
+773 SAGEYVLRAEAVRR
-787 LGVDF
+787 VGVDF
-792 LHALNGGLSVPR
+792 LHALNGGLSAPR
-804 WQGLRLAFAE
+804 WSGPRLAFAD
-814 GGLVPPAT
+814 GGLVPEVA
-822 PATPG
+822 
-827 NGAGQAVRIV
+827 QASAAAPSQSVRIV
-837 NVIDPSL
+837 NVIDPGM
-844 AADYLT
+844 AADYLN
-850 SPAGEKSILNIL
+850 SAAGEKTILNVL
-862 SRNGSAVREILR
+862 SRNGSAVRELLR

>member
-15 QTRTALDGIRN
+15 QTRTALDSIRN

-107 ANLTEARSGLGEGAD
+107 ANLTEARAGLGEGAA
-122 LFQALGISVEDAAGN
+122 LFQALGVSVEDTAGN

-190 MQEAERLGLKL
+190 VQEAERLGLKL

-212 NDNLTALKASS
+212 NDNLTALKAST

-239 VVTDAIREGQGEA
+239 VVTDAIREGQRDA

-262 LKTTLEAIL
+262 LKTSLEAIL

-310 EAMREDAVKARA
+310 EAMREDAAKARA
-322 EVDALSA
+322 EVDALSE
-329 RILNPPQAQSLG
+329 RILNPPQTRP
-341 SAGPAPSSPAAGNTG
+341 AGPAPTTPTAGNTG

-363 RLACVLSGGEWR
+363 RMACVLSGGEWR
-375 GGRCI
+375 GGRCV
-380 KKGAEAKDTGN
+380 KKGAEAKDN
-391 SSGAARLAVLKAQAD
+391 SAARLAVLKAQAD

-436 YYAQKT
+436 YYAQKI

-450 EDISRKTE
+450 EDSSRKTE

-463 QQMAN
+463 QQIARS
-468 GKNAGG
+468 G

-502 EIEVANAHTAA
+502 EIEVANAHAAA
-513 NAERQLANELARV
+513 NAERQLANELSRV
-526 RDRLAEVRGGTGGES
+526 RDRLAEVRGGTGGDS

-552 LIDQLQRMGD
+552 LIEQLQRMGD

-575 ESDLAELARFER
+575 ESDLAELSRFER
-587 QYQAAT
+587 EYQTAT
-593 ERLSLKG
+593 ERLSLRG
-600 RELQVQKDAGLITE
+600 RELQVQKEAGLITE

-719 KLAESLFGAMGGGG
+719 KLAESLFGAIGGSGGGG
-733 GSGGNGG
+733 GF
-740 LGAFISGLFKGF
+740 GAFISGLFKGF

-792 LHALNGGLSVPR
+792 LHALNGGLSVPS
-804 WQGLRLAFAE
+804 WQGVRLAFAE
-814 GGLVPPAT
+814 GGLVPPAA
-822 PATPG
+822 PATSG
-827 NGAGQAVRIV
+827 SGAGQAVRIV

>member
-107 ANLTEARSGLGEGAD
+107 ANLTEARSGLGEGAA
-122 LFQALGISVEDAAGN
+122 LFQALGISVEDTAGN

-223 SGLGITLA
+223 SGLGISLA

-262 LKTTLEAIL
+262 FKTTLEAIL

-310 EAMREDAVKARA
+310 EAMREDAAKARA

-329 RILNPPQAQSLG
+329 RILNPPQARP
-341 SAGPAPSSPAAGNTG
+341 AGPASSSPTAGNAG

-363 RLACVLSGGEWR
+363 RMACVLSGGEWR

-380 KKGAEAKDTGN
+380 KKGAEAKDN
-391 SSGAARLAVLKAQAD
+391 SAARLAVLKAQAD

-450 EDISRKTE
+450 EDVSRKTQ
-458 ERSAQ
+458 ERNAQ
-463 QQMAN
+463 QQIARS
-468 GKNAGG
+468 G

-502 EIEVANAHTAA
+502 EIEVANAHAAA

-526 RDRLAEVRGGTGGES
+526 RDRLAEVSSGTGGDS

-552 LIDQLQRMGD
+552 LIEQLQRMGD

-575 ESDLAELARFER
+575 ESDLSELARFER
-587 QYQAAT
+587 QYQIAT
-593 ERLSLKG
+593 ERLSLRG
-600 RELQVQKDAGLITE
+600 RELQVQKEAGLITE

-733 GSGGNGG
+733 GSGGF
-740 LGAFISGLFKGF
+740 GAFISGLFKGF

-804 WQGLRLAFAE
+804 WQGVRLAFAE
-814 GGLVPPAT
+814 GGLVPPVA
-822 PATPG
+822 PATTG
-827 NGAGQAVRIV
+827 GGAGQAVRIV

>member
-15 QTRTALDGIRN
+15 QTRTALDSIRN

-71 SQKIGISV
+71 SQKIGISI

-107 ANLTEARSGLGEGAD
+107 ANLTEARSGLGEGAA
-122 LFQALGISVEDAAGN
+122 LFQALGISVEDTAGN

-223 SGLGITLA
+223 SGLGISLA

-262 LKTTLEAIL
+262 FKTTLEAIL

-310 EAMREDAVKARA
+310 EAMREDAAKARA

-329 RILNPPQAQSLG
+329 RILNPPQARP
-341 SAGPAPSSPAAGNTG
+341 AGPTPTTPITGNTG

-363 RLACVLSGGEWR
+363 RMACVLSGGEWR

-380 KKGAEAKDTGN
+380 KKGAEAKDN
-391 SSGAARLAVLKAQAD
+391 SAARLAVLKAQAD

-418 QKAALDR
+418 QKAALAR

-442 RLEQAAID
+442 RLEQAAVD
-450 EDISRKTE
+450 EDVSRKTQ
-458 ERSAQ
+458 ERNAQ
-463 QQMAN
+463 QQISRS
-468 GKNAGG
+468 G

-502 EIEVANAHTAA
+502 EIEVANAHAAA

-526 RDRLAEVRGGTGGES
+526 RDRLAEVSSGAGGDS

-552 LIDQLQRMGD
+552 LIEQLQRMGD

-587 QYQAAT
+587 QYQIAT
-593 ERLSLKG
+593 ERLSLRG
-600 RELQVQKDAGLITE
+600 RELQVQKEAGLITE

-684 ATMFEQ
+684 TTMFEQ

-719 KLAESLFGAMGGGG
+719 KLAESLFGAIGGGG

-804 WQGLRLAFAE
+804 WQGVRLAFAE
-814 GGLVPPAT
+814 GGLVPPVA
-822 PATPG
+822 PATTG
-827 NGAGQAVRIV
+827 GGAGQAVRIV

>member
-96 DTLKTGLKGLS
+96 DSLKAGLKGLS
-107 ANLTEARSGLGEGAD
+107 ANLTEARAGLGEGAA
-122 LFQALGISVEDAAGN
+122 LFQALGISVEDSAGN

-212 NDNLTALKASS
+212 NDNLTALKASA
-223 SGLGITLA
+223 SGLGISLA

-239 VVTDAIREGQGEA
+239 VVTDAIREGQGDA

-262 LKTTLEAIL
+262 LKTTLETIL

-291 AAQLTA
+291 AAQLAA

-329 RILNPPQAQSLG
+329 RILNPPQTK
-341 SAGPAPSSPAAGNTG
+341 PAAPNAATPTAG

-363 RLACVLSGGEWR
+363 RMACVLSGGEWR
-375 GGRCI
+375 GGRCV
-380 KKGAEAKDTGN
+380 KKGAEAKDN
-391 SSGAARLAVLKAQAD
+391 SAARLAVLKAQAD
-406 AEFRLLKTGLDQ
+406 AEFRLLKVGLDQ

-425 ALDDRLVSIRD
+425 ALDDRMVSIRD
-436 YYAQKT
+436 YYTQKT

-450 EDISRKTE
+450 EDMARKTK

-463 QQMAN
+463 QQMARN
-468 GKNAGG
+468 G

-502 EIEVANAHTAA
+502 EIEVANAHAAA

-526 RDRLAEVRGGTGGES
+526 RDRLAEVRNGNGGTGGDS

-552 LIDQLQRMGD
+552 LIEQLQRMGD

-587 QYQAAT
+587 QYQIAT
-593 ERLSLKG
+593 EQLSLRG

-628 AREVEALIPKME
+628 AREVESLIPKME

-700 AFADFA
+700 AFGDFA

-719 KLAESLFGAMGGGG
+719 KLAESLFGAIG
-733 GSGGNGG
+733 GSGSSGG
-740 LGAFISGLFKGF
+740 FGAFISGLFKGF

-773 SAGEYVLRAAAVRR
+773 SAGEYVLRADAVRR

-792 LHALNGGLSVPR
+792 LHALNGGFAVPR
-804 WQGLRLAFAE
+804 WQGVRLAFAE
-814 GGLVPPAT
+814 GGLVPPAA
-822 PATPG
+822 PATAG
-827 NGAGQAVRIV
+827 GGAGQAVRIV

>member
-1 MASDRAQILITAVD
+1 
-15 QTRTALDGIRN
+15 
-26 NLGRLGDET
+26 
-35 RRVQGLLAGLG
+35 
-46 VSLTLGAFAALVKG
+46 
-60 AIDSA
+60 
-65 DELNKL
+65 
-71 SQKIGISV
+71 
-79 EALSTLQFAAQL
+79 
-91 SDVGL
+91 
-96 DTLKTGLKGLS
+96 
-107 ANLTEARSGLGEGAD
+107 
-122 LFQALGISVEDAAGN
+122 
-137 LKSSDTILLEIADRF
+137 
-152 ASFEDG
+152 
-158 ATKTALA
+158 
-165 VKLFGKSGM
+165 
-174 DMIPFLNQGS
+174 
-184 SGIRAL
+184 
-190 MQEAERLGLKL
+190 
-201 STETAQ
+201 
-207 AAEAF
+207 
-212 NDNLTALKASS
+212 
-223 SGLGITLA
+223 
-231 TELLAPLR
+231 
-239 VVTDAIREGQGEA
+239 
-252 TGFAAILGGA
+252 
-262 LKTTLEAIL
+262 
-271 VLGVNVAYVFKSMGT
+271 VNVAYVFKSMGT

-310 EAMREDAVKARA
+310 EAMREDAAKARA

-329 RILNPPQAQSLG
+329 RILNPPQARQ
-341 SAGPAPSSPAAGNTG
+341 AGPASSSPAAGNTG

-363 RLACVLSGGEWR
+363 RMACVLSGGEWR

-380 KKGAEAKDTGN
+380 KKGAEDKDN
-391 SSGAARLAVLKAQAD
+391 SAVRLAVLKAQAD

-442 RLEQAAID
+442 RLEQVAID
-450 EDISRKTE
+450 EDISRKSE

-463 QQMAN
+463 QQMAR
-468 GKNAGG
+468 GG

-502 EIEVANAHTAA
+502 EIEVANAHAAA

-526 RDRLAEVRGGTGGES
+526 RDRLAEARGGTGGDS

-733 GSGGNGG
+733 GSGGF
-740 LGAFISGLFKGF
+740 GAFISGLFKGF

-804 WQGLRLAFAE
+804 WQGVRLAFAE
-814 GGLVPPAT
+814 GGLVPPAA
-822 PATPG
+822 PATTG
-827 NGAGQAVRIV
+827 GGAGQAVRIV

>member
-1 MASDRAQILITAVD
+1 M
-15 QTRTALDGIRN
+15 
-26 NLGRLGDET
+26 
-35 RRVQGLLAGLG
+35 
-46 VSLTLGAFAALVKG
+46 
-60 AIDSA
+60 
-65 DELNKL
+65 
-71 SQKIGISV
+71 
-79 EALSTLQFAAQL
+79 
-91 SDVGL
+91 
-96 DTLKTGLKGLS
+96 
-107 ANLTEARSGLGEGAD
+107 
-122 LFQALGISVEDAAGN
+122 
-137 LKSSDTILLEIADRF
+137 
-152 ASFEDG
+152 
-158 ATKTALA
+158 
-165 VKLFGKSGM
+165 
-174 DMIPFLNQGS
+174 
-184 SGIRAL
+184 
-190 MQEAERLGLKL
+190 
-201 STETAQ
+201 
-207 AAEAF
+207 
-212 NDNLTALKASS
+212 
-223 SGLGITLA
+223 
-231 TELLAPLR
+231 
-239 VVTDAIREGQGEA
+239 
-252 TGFAAILGGA
+252 
-262 LKTTLEAIL
+262 
-271 VLGVNVAYVFKSMGT
+271 
-286 EIGGM
+286 
-291 AAQLTA
+291 
-297 LARLDIRGFKAIG
+297 
-310 EAMREDAVKARA
+310 
-322 EVDALSA
+322 
-329 RILNPPQAQSLG
+329 
-341 SAGPAPSSPAAGNTG
+341 
-356 AATEDMQ
+356 
-363 RLACVLSGGEWR
+363 
-375 GGRCI
+375 
-380 KKGAEAKDTGN
+380 
-391 SSGAARLAVLKAQAD
+391 AVLKAQAD

-442 RLEQAAID
+442 RLEQSAID
-450 EDISRKTE
+450 EDMARKTE
-458 ERSAQ
+458 ERTAQ
-463 QQMAN
+463 QQQAN
-468 GKNAGG
+468 GG
-474 KDEATRLRAMAEV
+474 KDEATRLRALAEV

-502 EIEVANAHTAA
+502 EIEVANAHAAA

-526 RDRLAEVRGGTGGES
+526 RDRLAEVRGGGGGDN

-552 LIDQLQRMGD
+552 LIEQLQRMGD

-593 ERLSLKG
+593 ERLSLRG

-733 GSGGNGG
+733 GSGGF
-740 LGAFISGLFKGF
+740 GAFISGLFKGF

-804 WQGLRLAFAE
+804 WQGVRLAFAE
-814 GGLVPPAT
+814 GGLVPPA
-822 PATPG
+822 PASSP
-827 NGAGQAVRIV
+827 GAGQSVRIV

>member
-107 ANLTEARSGLGEGAD
+107 ANVTEARAGLGEGAA
-122 LFQALGISVEDAAGN
+122 LFQALSISVDDTAGN

-212 NDNLTALKASS
+212 NDNLTALKAST

-310 EAMREDAVKARA
+310 EAMREDAAKARA

-329 RILNPPQAQSLG
+329 RILNPPQARP
-341 SAGPAPSSPAAGNTG
+341 AGPAPTTPTAGNTG

-363 RLACVLSGGEWR
+363 RMACVLSGGEWR

-380 KKGAEAKDTGN
+380 KKGAEAKDN
-391 SSGAARLAVLKAQAD
+391 SAARLAVLKAQAD

-425 ALDDRLVSIRD
+425 ALDDHLVSIRD

-463 QQMAN
+463 QQMAR
-468 GKNAGG
+468 GG

-502 EIEVANAHTAA
+502 EIEVANAHAAA

-526 RDRLAEVRGGTGGES
+526 RDRLAEVRGGAGGDS

-552 LIDQLQRMGD
+552 LIEQLQRMGD

-575 ESDLAELARFER
+575 ESDLEELTRFER
-587 QYQAAT
+587 EYQTAT
-593 ERLSLKG
+593 ERLSLRG
-600 RELQVQKDAGLITE
+600 RELQVQKEAGLITE

-733 GSGGNGG
+733 GSGGF
-740 LGAFISGLFKGF
+740 GAFISGLFKGF

-804 WQGLRLAFAE
+804 WHGVRLAFAE
-814 GGLVPPAT
+814 GGLVPPAA
-822 PATPG
+822 PATTG
-827 NGAGQAVRIV
+827 GGAGQAVRIV

>member
-107 ANLTEARSGLGEGAD
+107 ANLTEARSGLGEGGA
-122 LFQALGISVEDAAGN
+122 LFQALGVSVEDTAGN

-212 NDNLTALKASS
+212 NDNLTALKAST

-291 AAQLTA
+291 AAQLAA

-310 EAMREDAVKARA
+310 EAMREDAAKARA

-329 RILNPPQAQSLG
+329 RILNPPQARP
-341 SAGPAPSSPAAGNTG
+341 AGPVPTTPTAGNTG

-363 RLACVLSGGEWR
+363 RMACVLSGGEWSN
-375 GGRCI
+375 GRCV
-380 KKGAEAKDTGN
+380 KKGAEAKDN
-391 SSGAARLAVLKAQAD
+391 SAARLAVLKAQAD
-406 AEFRLLKTGLDQ
+406 AEFRLLKSGLDQ

-450 EDISRKTE
+450 EDVSRKTE
-458 ERSAQ
+458 ERNAQ
-463 QQMAN
+463 QQMAR
-468 GKNAGG
+468 GG

-502 EIEVANAHTAA
+502 EIEVANAHAAA
-513 NAERQLANELARV
+513 NAERQLANELSRV
-526 RDRLAEVRGGTGGES
+526 RDRLAEVSSGAGGDS

-552 LIDQLQRMGD
+552 LIEQLQRMGD

-587 QYQAAT
+587 QYQIAT
-593 ERLSLKG
+593 ERLSLRG

-733 GSGGNGG
+733 SGGF
-740 LGAFISGLFKGF
+740 GAFISGLFKGF

-804 WQGLRLAFAE
+804 WQGVRLAFAE

>member
-15 QTRTALDGIRN
+15 QTRTALDSIRN

-107 ANLTEARSGLGEGAD
+107 ANLTEARAGLGEGAAI
-122 LFQALGISVEDAAGN
+122 FQALGISVEDAAGN

-158 ATKTALA
+158 ATKTSLA

-223 SGLGITLA
+223 SALGISLA

-239 VVTDAIREGQGEA
+239 VVTYAIREGQGEA

-310 EAMREDAVKARA
+310 EAMREDAAKARA
-322 EVDALSA
+322 EVDTLSA

-341 SAGPAPSSPAAGNTG
+341 SAGPAPTTSTAGNTG

-363 RLACVLSGGEWR
+363 RMACVLSGGEWR

-380 KKGAEAKDTGN
+380 KKGAEAKDN
-391 SSGAARLAVLKAQAD
+391 SAARLAVLKAQAD

-450 EDISRKTE
+450 EDVSRKTE
-458 ERSAQ
+458 ERNAQ
-463 QQMAN
+463 QQIARS
-468 GKNAGG
+468 G

-502 EIEVANAHTAA
+502 EIEVANAHAAA

-526 RDRLAEVRGGTGGES
+526 RDRLAEVRGGTGGDS

-552 LIDQLQRMGD
+552 LIEQLQRMGD

-587 QYQAAT
+587 QYQIAT
-593 ERLSLKG
+593 ERLSLRG
-600 RELQVQKDAGLITE
+600 RELQVQKEAGLITE

-719 KLAESLFGAMGGGG
+719 KLAESLFGAIGSGG
-733 GSGGNGG
+733 GSGGF
-740 LGAFISGLFKGF
+740 GAFISGLFKGF

-804 WQGLRLAFAE
+804 WQGVRLAFAE
-814 GGLVPPAT
+814 GGLVPPAA
-822 PATPG
+822 PAATG
-827 NGAGQAVRIV
+827 GGAGQAVRIV

>member
-107 ANLTEARSGLGEGAD
+107 ANLTEARSGLGEGAA
-122 LFQALGISVEDAAGN
+122 LFQALGVSVEDTAGN

-212 NDNLTALKASS
+212 NDNLTALKAST
-223 SGLGITLA
+223 SGLGISLA

-252 TGFAAILGGA
+252 TGFAVILGGA

-310 EAMREDAVKARA
+310 EAMREDAAKARA
-322 EVDALSA
+322 EVDALSE
-329 RILNPPQAQSLG
+329 RILNPPQTRP
-341 SAGPAPSSPAAGNTG
+341 AGPAPTTPTAGNTG

-363 RLACVLSGGEWR
+363 RMACVLSGGEWR

-380 KKGAEAKDTGN
+380 KKGAEAKDN
-391 SSGAARLAVLKAQAD
+391 SAARLAVLKAQAD

-436 YYAQKT
+436 YYARKT
-442 RLEQAAID
+442 SLEQAAID
-450 EDISRKTE
+450 EDIARKT
-458 ERSAQ
+458 
-463 QQMAN
+463 
-468 GKNAGG
+468 
-474 KDEATRLRAMAEV
+474 DTIPYEV
-487 KKLDGEIAVLAQQRG
+487 LCGVSR
-502 EIEVANAHTAA
+502 
-513 NAERQLANELARV
+513 RV
-526 RDRLAEVRGGTGGES
+526 PRVYRDHG
-541 TRARLQREYQP
+541 Q
-552 LIDQLQRMGD
+552 I
-562 TAGTQDV
+562 
-569 ARLIDV
+569 
-575 ESDLAELARFER
+575 
-587 QYQAAT
+587 
-593 ERLSLKG
+593 
-600 RELQVQKDAGLITE
+600 
-614 TQMRQTLLG
+614 
-623 LQAET
+623 
-628 AREVEALIPKME
+628 
-640 QLAQSTGSEEAVNR
+640 
-654 VARLKIEIASLKTVT
+654 
-669 DEVAVRINGDTQNAF
+669 VAVED
-684 ATMFEQ
+684 
-690 IGSGAKSAKD
+690 
-700 AFADFA
+700 
-706 RSVLASI
+706 
-713 NRIASQ
+713 
-719 KLAESLFGAMGGGG
+719 
-733 GSGGNGG
+733 
-740 LGAFISGLFKGF
+740 
-752 ATGGLVSGPG
+752 
-762 TSTSD
+762 
-767 SIPARL
+767 
-773 SAGEYVLRAAAVRR
+773 
-787 LGVDF
+787 
-792 LHALNGGLSVPR
+792 
-804 WQGLRLAFAE
+804 W
-814 GGLVPPAT
+814 
-822 PATPG
+822 
-827 NGAGQAVRIV
+827 
-837 NVIDPSL
+837 
-844 AADYLT
+844 
-850 SPAGEKSILNIL
+850 ILE
-862 SRNGSAVREILR
+862 A

>member
-15 QTRTALDGIRN
+15 QTRTALDSIRN

-107 ANLTEARSGLGEGAD
+107 ANLTEARSGLGEGAA
-122 LFQALGISVEDAAGN
+122 LFQALGISVEESAGN

-152 ASFEDG
+152 ASVEDG

-201 STETAQ
+201 STGTAQ

-212 NDNLTALKASS
+212 NDNLTALKAST

-271 VLGVNVAYVFKSMGT
+271 VLGVNVAYVFKSMGA

-310 EAMREDAVKARA
+310 EAMREDAAKARA

-329 RILNPPQAQSLG
+329 RILNPPQARQ
-341 SAGPAPSSPAAGNTG
+341 AGPASSSPAAGNTG

-363 RLACVLSGGEWR
+363 RMACVLSGGQWVGGR

-380 KKGAEAKDTGN
+380 KKGAEAKDN
-391 SSGAARLAVLKAQAD
+391 SAARLAVLKAQAD

-463 QQMAN
+463 QQMAR
-468 GKNAGG
+468 GG

-502 EIEVANAHTAA
+502 EIEVANAYAAA

-526 RDRLAEVRGGTGGES
+526 RDRLAEARGGTGGDS

-552 LIDQLQRMGD
+552 LIEQLQRMGD

-587 QYQAAT
+587 QYQIAT
-593 ERLSLKG
+593 ERLSLRG
-600 RELQVQKDAGLITE
+600 RELQVQKEAGLITE
-614 TQMRQTLLG
+614 SQMRQTLLG

-719 KLAESLFGAMGGGG
+719 KLAESLFGAIGGSGGGG
-733 GSGGNGG
+733 GF
-740 LGAFISGLFKGF
+740 GAFISGLFKGF

-804 WQGLRLAFAE
+804 WQGVRLAFAE
-814 GGLVPPAT
+814 GGLVPPAA
-822 PATPG
+822 PATTG
-827 NGAGQAVRIV
+827 GGAGQAVRIV

>member
-60 AIDSA
+60 SIDSA

-107 ANLTEARSGLGEGAD
+107 ANLTEARSGLGEGAA
-122 LFQALGISVEDAAGN
+122 LFQALGISVEDTAGN

-152 ASFEDG
+152 VSFEDG

-223 SGLGITLA
+223 SGLGISLA

-291 AAQLTA
+291 AAQLAA

-310 EAMREDAVKARA
+310 EAMREDAAKARA

-329 RILNPPQAQSLG
+329 RILNPPQAKPAAPAPAG
-341 SAGPAPSSPAAGNTG
+341 GPATG
-356 AATEDMQ
+356 TATEDMQ
-363 RLACVLSGGEWR
+363 RMACVLSGGEWR

-380 KKGAEAKDTGN
+380 KKGAEAKDN
-391 SSGAARLAVLKAQAD
+391 SAARLAVLKAQAD
-406 AEFRLLKTGLDQ
+406 AEFRLLKAGLDQ

-425 ALDDRLVSIRD
+425 ALDERLVSIRD

-458 ERSAQ
+458 ERTAQ
-463 QQMAN
+463 QQMARS
-468 GKNAGG
+468 G

-502 EIEVANAHTAA
+502 EIEVANAHAAA
-513 NAERQLANELARV
+513 NAERQLANELSRV
-526 RDRLAEVRGGTGGES
+526 RDRLAEVSSGAGGDS

-552 LIDQLQRMGD
+552 LIEQLQRMGD
-562 TAGTQDV
+562 TAGTRDV

-587 QYQAAT
+587 QYQIAT
-593 ERLSLKG
+593 ERLSLRG
-600 RELQVQKDAGLITE
+600 RELQVQKEAGLITE

-804 WQGLRLAFAE
+804 WQGVRLAFAE
-814 GGLVPPAT
+814 GGLVPPAA
-822 PATPG
+822 PATTG
-827 NGAGQAVRIV
+827 GGAGQAVRIV

>member
-1 MASDRAQILITAVD
+1 M
-15 QTRTALDGIRN
+15 
-26 NLGRLGDET
+26 LGW
-35 RRVQGLLAGLG
+35 
-46 VSLTLGAFAALVKG
+46 
-60 AIDSA
+60 
-65 DELNKL
+65 N
-71 SQKIGISV
+71 
-79 EALSTLQFAAQL
+79 
-91 SDVGL
+91 VGL

-107 ANLTEARSGLGEGAD
+107 ANLTEARAGLGEGAA
-122 LFQALGISVEDAAGN
+122 LFQALGISVEDTAGN

-212 NDNLTALKASS
+212 NDNLTALKAST
-223 SGLGITLA
+223 SGLGISLA

-262 LKTTLEAIL
+262 LKTTLETIL

-329 RILNPPQAQSLG
+329 RILNPPQTK
-341 SAGPAPSSPAAGNTG
+341 PAAPNVSTPSAG

-363 RLACVLSGGEWR
+363 RMACVLSGGEWR
-375 GGRCI
+375 GGRCV
-380 KKGAEAKDTGN
+380 KKGAETKDN
-391 SSGAARLAVLKAQAD
+391 SAARLAVLKAQAD
-406 AEFRLLKTGLDQ
+406 AEFRLLKVGLDQ

-450 EDISRKTE
+450 EDMARKSE
-458 ERSAQ
+458 ERTAQ
-463 QQMAN
+463 QQMARN
-468 GKNAGG
+468 G

-502 EIEVANAHTAA
+502 EIEVANAHAAA
-513 NAERQLANELARV
+513 NAERQLATELARV
-526 RDRLAEVRGGTGGES
+526 RDRLAEVRGGTGGDS

-552 LIDQLQRMGD
+552 LIEQLQRMGD

-587 QYQAAT
+587 QYQGAT
-593 ERLSLKG
+593 ERLSLRG
-600 RELQVQKDAGLITE
+600 RELQVQKEAGLITE

-628 AREVEALIPKME
+628 AREVESLIPKME

-719 KLAESLFGAMGGGG
+719 KLAESLFGAIGGAGGGG
-733 GSGGNGG
+733 GSGG

-762 TSTSD
+762 SSTSD

-792 LHALNGGLSVPR
+792 LHALNGGFAVPR
-804 WQGLRLAFAE
+804 WQGVRLAFAE
-814 GGLVPPAT
+814 GGLVPPAA
-822 PATPG
+822 PATAGP
-827 NGAGQAVRIV
+827 GAGQAVRIV

>member
-15 QTRTALDGIRN
+15 QTRTALDSIRN

-107 ANLTEARSGLGEGAD
+107 ANLTEARSGLGEGAAI
-122 LFQALGISVEDAAGN
+122 FQALGISVEESAGN

-165 VKLFGKSGM
+165 VKLFGKSGI
-174 DMIPFLNQGS
+174 DMIPFLNQGA
-184 SGIRAL
+184 SGIRTL

-212 NDNLTALKASS
+212 NDNLTALKAST

-239 VVTDAIREGQGEA
+239 VVTDAIREGQRDA

-262 LKTTLEAIL
+262 LKTSLEAIL

-291 AAQLTA
+291 AAQLAA

-310 EAMREDAVKARA
+310 EAMREDAAKARA

-329 RILNPPQAQSLG
+329 RILNPPQAR
-341 SAGPAPSSPAAGNTG
+341 SAGPTPTTPTAGNTG

-363 RLACVLSGGEWR
+363 RMACVLSGGEWR

-380 KKGAEAKDTGN
+380 KKGAEAKDN
-391 SSGAARLAVLKAQAD
+391 SAARLAVLKAQAD

-450 EDISRKTE
+450 EDVSRKTE
-458 ERSAQ
+458 ERTAQ
-463 QQMAN
+463 QQMARS
-468 GKNAGG
+468 G

-502 EIEVANAHTAA
+502 EIEVANAHAAA
-513 NAERQLANELARV
+513 NAERQLANELSRV
-526 RDRLAEVRGGTGGES
+526 RDRLAEVSSGAGGDS

-552 LIDQLQRMGD
+552 LIEQLQRMGD

-587 QYQAAT
+587 QYQIAT
-593 ERLSLKG
+593 ERLSLRG
-600 RELQVQKDAGLITE
+600 RELQVQKEAGLITE
-614 TQMRQTLLG
+614 SQMRQTLLG

-669 DEVAVRINGDTQNAF
+669 DEVAVRINGDTQSAF

-733 GSGGNGG
+733 SSGGF
-740 LGAFISGLFKGF
+740 GAFISGLFKGF

-804 WQGLRLAFAE
+804 WQGVRLAFAE
-814 GGLVPPAT
+814 GGLVPPAA
-822 PATPG
+822 PATTG
-827 NGAGQAVRIV
+827 GGVGQAVRIV

>member
-15 QTRTALDGIRN
+15 QTRTALDSIRN

-107 ANLTEARSGLGEGAD
+107 ANLTEARAGLGEGAA
-122 LFQALGISVEDAAGN
+122 LFQALGVSVEDTAGN

-174 DMIPFLNQGS
+174 DMIPFLNQGA
-184 SGIRAL
+184 SGIRTL

-223 SGLGITLA
+223 SGLGISLA

-297 LARLDIRGFKAIG
+297 LARLDIRGFKSIG
-310 EAMREDAVKARA
+310 EAMREDAAKARA

-329 RILNPPQAQSLG
+329 RILNPPQARQ
-341 SAGPAPSSPAAGNTG
+341 AGPASSSPAAGNTG

-363 RLACVLSGGEWR
+363 RMACVLSGGEWR

-380 KKGAEAKDTGN
+380 KKGAEAKDN
-391 SSGAARLAVLKAQAD
+391 SAARLAVLKAQAD

-458 ERSAQ
+458 ERTAQ
-463 QQMAN
+463 QQMARS
-468 GKNAGG
+468 G

-502 EIEVANAHTAA
+502 EIEVANAHAAA
-513 NAERQLANELARV
+513 NAERQLANELSRV
-526 RDRLAEVRGGTGGES
+526 RDRLAEVSSGAGGDS

-552 LIDQLQRMGD
+552 LIEQLQRMGD
-562 TAGTQDV
+562 TAGTRDV

-587 QYQAAT
+587 QYQIAT
-593 ERLSLKG
+593 ERLSLRG
-600 RELQVQKDAGLITE
+600 RELQVQKEAGLITE

-733 GSGGNGG
+733 GSGGF
-740 LGAFISGLFKGF
+740 GAFISGLFKGF

-792 LHALNGGLSVPR
+792 LHALNGGLTVPR
-804 WQGLRLAFAE
+804 WQGVRLAFAE
-814 GGLVPPAT
+814 GGLVPPAA
-822 PATPG
+822 PATTG
-827 NGAGQAVRIV
+827 GGAGQAVRIV